1 MIAQPDCSAEL
12 MQRALA
18 YTISALDAVAEL
30 DIDLTDSIRESLA
43 KENSQLQV
51 VLDNLLNAQQ
61 TLQNQQLKEGVRLQ
75 ARVLVGDVVLDKGI
89 RNGKNRMKLELQRSM
104 PEAADYVF
112 GKNISELVDAELRS
126 EPQLVMQALS
136 RFDQVPDFAGK
147 VELKTSLEKRVEQQ
161 NQALSAR
168 DEGELTRASLYSS
181 VVRII
186 ADASESL
193 YRLEKRL
200 LDRFPRERA
209 YVKEFFLDVTSPI
222 RSKKSSSTQPP
233 SQ

>member
-1 MIAQPDCSAEL
+1 MIAQPDCSAEV

-18 YTISALDAVAEL
+18 YTMAALDAAAEL
-30 DIDLTDSIRESLA
+30 DLDLTDSVRETLI
-43 KENSQLQV
+43 KEKSQLQV
-51 VLDNLLNAQQ
+51 ILDNLLNAQQ
-61 TLQNQQLKEGVRLQ
+61 ALQNHQLKEGIRLQ
-75 ARVLVGDVVLDKGI
+75 ARVLVGDAVLDKGI
-89 RNGKNRMKLELQRSM
+89 RDGKNRMKLELQRSM

-112 GKNISELVDAELRS
+112 GKNINDLVDAELRS
-126 EPQLVMQALS
+126 EPRLVMQALS

-147 VELKTSLEKRVEQQ
+147 SELKTSIEKRAQQQ

-168 DEGELTRASLYSS
+168 DDGELTRTSLYSA

-186 ADASESL
+186 ADASEAL

-200 LDRFPRERA
+200 LDRFPRERL
-209 YVKEFFLDVTSPI
+209 YVKEFFLDTSSPT
-222 RSKKSSSTQPP
+222 RSKKPSSTP